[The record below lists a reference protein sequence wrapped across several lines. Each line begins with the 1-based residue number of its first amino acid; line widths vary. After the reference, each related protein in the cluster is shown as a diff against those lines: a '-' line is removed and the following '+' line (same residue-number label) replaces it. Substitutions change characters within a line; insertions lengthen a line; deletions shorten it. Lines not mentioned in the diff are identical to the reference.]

1 MSSKIATE
9 LATSMFAN
17 GKWCLAP
24 MVRCGTLPLRL
35 LSLKYGAS
43 TVWGPEII
51 DHKLPQ
57 CTRIENT
64 KLGTVDFLMPNG
76 SLCFRTK
83 RSLEKG
89 KLVFQLGS
97 SSKESAIKGAEVIAK
112 DVDAL
117 DINMGCPKSF
127 SIKGGMGAALLKK
140 ADVACD
146 IISGLKAKF
155 PDMPITCKIRLLDT
169 TEETVNFCKSLEKAG
184 AYAISIHARSEK
196 ERPKDP
202 ARWVEI
208 KPIVNAVN
216 IPVLANGDLYSHEDV
231 ENVMKETGVSSVMI
245 ARGAL
250 KNTSMF
256 KRDGQLLDL
265 HTICQDYIRFCIET
279 EAHPIN
285 CKYVLQY
292 MLRMNGMLK
301 ADIGVKLTSK
311 KTRSMQKIA
320 DLFDVNDIEISN
332 EPNPIVAN
340 PNKHKR
346 KKVHHPNDYKH
357 MKNRKNKKDN
367 KGKDKVR
374 EEEKEKIV
382 FPPTDQKY
390 DDDYLVNKPKNEL

>member
-169 TEETVNFCKSLEKAG
+169 TEERLVSVDFNHNSNSAIVDLSLTNVVGKNMG
-184 AYAISIHARSEK
+184 KISAWYDNEWGFAS
-196 ERPKDP
+196 
-202 ARWVEI
+202 
-208 KPIVNAVN
+208 
-216 IPVLANGDLYSHEDV
+216 
-231 ENVMKETGVSSVMI
+231 
-245 ARGAL
+245 
-250 KNTSMF
+250 
-256 KRDGQLLDL
+256 
-265 HTICQDYIRFCIET
+265 
-279 EAHPIN
+279 
-285 CKYVLQY
+285 
-292 MLRMNGMLK
+292 RMNDL
-301 ADIGVKLTSK
+301 AAYIH
-311 KTRSMQKIA
+311 KI
-320 DLFDVNDIEISN
+320 
-332 EPNPIVAN
+332 
-340 PNKHKR
+340 
-346 KKVHHPNDYKH
+346 
-357 MKNRKNKKDN
+357 
-367 KGKDKVR
+367 
-374 EEEKEKIV
+374 
-382 FPPTDQKY
+382 
-390 DDDYLVNKPKNEL
+390 